1 MLLAHAIAVDEDS
14 LVCDFAEYYHLY
26 DYKALPLRTAA
37 ALCSGLGADSR
48 IMRKL
53 SGSRV
58 DSHTM
63 LLAII
68 ADRLG
73 QLLWQ
78 NSADGQKGRNRPK
91 SIYAAFVG
99 QTAEGNVRG
108 FDTPEAFEAALQAG
122 REGR

>member
-1 MLLAHAIAVDEDS
+1 M
-14 LVCDFAEYYHLY
+14 CDFAEVYHLY

-37 ALCSGLGADSR
+37 ALCAGLGADSR

-53 SGSRV
+53 TGSST
-58 DSHTM
+58 DPKTT

-73 QLLWQ
+73 LLIWQ
-78 NSADGQKGRNRPK
+78 NTADGQHGRNRPK
-91 SIYAAFVG
+91 SIYAALTG
-99 QTAEGNVRG
+99 QEPDTNVQG
-108 FDTPEAFEAALQAG
+108 YDTPEAFEAALQAL

>member
-1 MLLAHAIAVDEDS
+1 MDEGS
-14 LVCDFAEYYHLY
+14 LVCDFAEVYHLY

-37 ALCSGLGADSR
+37 ALFAGLGADSR
-48 IMRKL
+48 IMLKL

-58 DSHTM
+58 DSQTA

-73 QLLWQ
+73 QLVWQ
-78 NSADGQKGRNRPK
+78 HSPDGQTGRNRPK
-91 SIYAAFVG
+91 SIYAALVG
-99 QTAEGNVRG
+99 RTTEGNVRG
-108 FDTPEAFEAALQAG
+108 FDSPEAFEAALQAG